1 MAKTSETG
9 HAKNV
14 ANFAQLVAI
23 CTSYGAIY
31 QPSNSAIQLQA
42 LGGVLGQAK
51 DCLTSVNSAEGTY
64 SNALSMRGM
73 VFKPFRKLVTRIGN
87 AVKSSGVSKQ
97 TKDQVAAIIRKL
109 QGRRATP
116 KMTDEEKQAA
126 MSAGQEI
133 VEVSSSQMSIDSQL
147 ENFDKLIKLLASIP
161 EYAPNE
167 SELTVAALTALYED
181 MFAKNTTVIN
191 AEIPLS
197 NLRISRNA
205 ILYNEITG
213 LVDAAAA
220 VKMYIKSVFEATS
233 PQYKQVSSLRF
244 TRYKS

>member
-14 ANFAQLVAI
+14 ANFAQLLAI

-31 QPSNSAIQLQA
+31 QPSNSVIQLQS

-51 DCLTSVNSAEGTY
+51 DCLTSINSVEGIY
-64 SNALSMRGM
+64 SNALSTRGM
-73 VFKPFRKLVTRIGN
+73 VFNPFRKLVTRIGN
-87 AVKSSGVSKQ
+87 AVKSAGVSKQ
-97 TKDQVAAIIRKL
+97 TQDQVAAIIRKL

-116 KMTDEEKQAA
+116 KLSEEEKQAA
-126 MSAGQEI
+126 MAAGQEK
-133 VEVSSSQMSIDSQL
+133 VEISSSQTSIDNVL

-167 SELTVAALTALYED
+167 SELSVAALTALYED
-181 MFAKNTTVIN
+181 MFAKNAAVIN

-197 NLRISRNA
+197 NLRISRNN
-205 ILYNEITG
+205 ILYKEITG

-220 VKMYIKSVFEATS
+220 SKMYIKSVFGATS
-233 PQYKQVSSLRF
+233 PQYKQVGSLKF
-244 TRYKS
+244 TRYK

>member
-1 MAKTSETG
+1 MAQTSETG

-31 QPSNSAIQLQA
+31 QPSNPAIQLQG
-42 LGGVLGQAK
+42 LGGVSAQAK
-51 DCLTSVNSAEGTY
+51 ECLTSVNSAQAIL
-64 SNALSMRGM
+64 SNALSTRE
-73 VFKPFRKLVTRIGN
+73 VLFSPFSKLVTRIGN
-87 AVKSSGVSKQ
+87 AVKASGVSKQ

-126 MSAGQEI
+126 MAAGQEI
-133 VEVSSSQMSIDSQL
+133 VEVSSSQMSIDNQL

-167 SELTVAALTALYED
+167 SELTFDGIRRNQPPIQAGRSP
-181 MFAKNTTVIN
+181 
-191 AEIPLS
+191 EIYQIQVTKY
-197 NLRISRNA
+197 LR
-205 ILYNEITG
+205 LPV
-213 LVDAAAA
+213 L
-220 VKMYIKSVFEATS
+220 
-233 PQYKQVSSLRF
+233 
-244 TRYKS
+244 

>member
-31 QPSNSAIQLQA
+31 QPSNPAIQLQG

-51 DCLTSVNSAEGTY
+51 DCLTSVNSADAIF
-64 SNALSMRGM
+64 SNALSTRGM
-73 VFKPFRKLVTRIGN
+73 AFNPFSKLVTRIGS
-87 AVKSSGVSKQ
+87 AVKASGVSKQ

-116 KMTDEEKQAA
+116 KISEEEKQAA
-126 MSAGQEI
+126 IAAGQEI

-167 SELTVAALTALYED
+167 SELTIAALTALYED
-181 MFAKNTTVIN
+181 MFAKNAAVIN

-197 NLRISRNA
+197 NLRISRNS

-220 VKMYIKSVFEATS
+220 AKMYIKSVFGATS
-233 PQYKQVSSLRF
+233 PQYKQVGPLKF
-244 TRYKS
+244 TRYK

>member
-23 CTSYGAIY
+23 CKSYGAIY
-31 QPSNSAIQLQA
+31 QPSNPVIQLQG
-42 LGGVLGQAK
+42 LSGVLVQAK
-51 DCLTSVNSAEGTY
+51 DCLTSINSADAIF
-64 SNALSMRGM
+64 SNALSARGI
-73 VFKPFRKLVTRIGN
+73 VFNPFRKLITRIGS

-116 KMTDEEKQAA
+116 KISEEEKQAA
-126 MSAGQEI
+126 LAAGKEI

-167 SELTVAALTALYED
+167 SELTIAALTALYED
-181 MFAKNTTVIN
+181 MFAKNAAVIN

-197 NLRISRNA
+197 NLRISRND
-205 ILYNEITG
+205 ILYKEITG
-213 LVDAAAA
+213 LVDVAAAA
-220 VKMYIKSVFEATS
+220 KMYIKSVFGATS
-233 PQYKQVSSLRF
+233 PQYKQVGPLKF
-244 TRYKS
+244 TRYK